1 VTQGREA
8 RVGWLVTA
16 VVLWVLLALPAA
28 VLLGRAI
35 HRADREELGEP
46 DHLSHGRPTPS
57 DRHEVRSR

>member
-1 VTQGREA
+1 M
-8 RVGWLVTA
+8 GWLVTA
-16 VVLWVLLALPAA
+16 VVLWVLLAVLAA